1 MSDWD
6 NPSDYGEQ
14 FLRANANPDYIAAQF
29 ADVLRD
35 MMRAFAA
42 DDPTAGV
49 SRASSHLSMMFQL
62 IARAPDPINAYSV
75 CQIAVEDL
83 RENRPT
89 EYGREDPWSV
99 AARSGLKMLVE
110 QSCFDN
116 AARGRTSKRQE
127 AFARDI
133 GAIGRRL
140 KYYLED

>member
-14 FLRANANPDYIAAQF
+14 FLRANANVDYIAAQF

-42 DDPTAGV
+42 DDPAAGV
-49 SRASSHLSMMFQL
+49 ARASSHLSQMFQL
-62 IARAPDPINAYSV
+62 INRASDPISAYSL
-75 CQIAVEDL
+75 CLKAVENL
-83 RENRPT
+83 HETRP
-89 EYGREDPWSV
+89 EDYRQEDPWAV

-116 AARGRTSKRQE
+116 AARGRASRRQE
-127 AFARDI
+127 AFARDV

-140 KYYLED
+140 QRYLEY

>member
-6 NPSDYGEQ
+6 NPSEYGER
-14 FLRANANPDYIAAQF
+14 FLQANANPDYIAAQF

-42 DDPTAGV
+42 DDPAV
-49 SRASSHLSMMFQL
+49 AAHRASSHLSMMMQL
-62 IARAPDPINAYSV
+62 VQRASDPINAYSL
-75 CQIAVEDL
+75 CLKAAEDL
-83 RENRPT
+83 NENRSDDPR
-89 EYGREDPWSV
+89 REDPWAV

-116 AARGRTSKRQE
+116 AARGRASKRQD

-140 KYYLED
+140 KRYLED